1 MHKGKSITESTELQA
16 YIDKESALKKEDD
29 RIRREDERKNILL
42 KTLIKSKKLIFHI
55 LC

>member
-16 YIDKESALKKEDD
+16 YIDKESAFK
-29 RIRREDERKNILL
+29 
-42 KTLIKSKKLIFHI
+42 KKLIFHI